1 MTFLESMIERAQADR
16 KVIVLPEGDDA
27 RTLEAAQEILA
38 RDVARSSTRAPL
50 SCASPWPPSSWS
62 CAAPRA

>member
-27 RTLEAAQEILA
+27 RTLEAAQEILEIG
-38 RDVARSSTRAPL
+38 RAHV
-50 SCASPWPPSSWS
+50 
-62 CAAPRA
+62 